1 MIEMPNCPECGIFY
15 SDGLWDFVKR
25 GVLMG
30 CGSGPR
36 CGTCSAFK
44 NCAPTKKQ
52 LEKGVK
58 VDCFGQVI
66 GFDGQPLRLH
76 KNAIASHQ
84 ASIAG
89 GGVTIAYHQTD
100 SETAKLIM
108 ASQIFKPGKEGCV
121 GAGMYFARNAAETH
135 PKCTKRGVIL
145 EVEVRL
151 GRRFQVSLA
160 DSQNGTWP
168 RQQSCQNSL
177 SIITAHGCR
186 CDSAAPG
193 CIRRISSLA
202 RCLQSCATSLCFP
215 ITLPVVLQ
223 LS

>member
-1 MIEMPNCPECGIFY
+1 MPNCPECGIFY

-168 RQQSCQNSL
+168 RQQSCKTRCRL
-177 SIITAHGCR
+177 SQRTDAGATVPHQAAFVE
-186 CDSAAPG
+186 SA
-193 CIRRISSLA
+193 R
-202 RCLQSCATSLCFP
+202 
-215 ITLPVVLQ
+215 
-223 LS
+223 